1 MRKIHVEI
9 SKFRRNLLAH
19 VLILHFYS
27 KLQQQPFYHIS
38 LSLSITVLSI
48 LLLYKLKNIMK
59 EFITFIRE
67 KGVLGLAVGIIMG
80 GAVTKLVTS
89 IVDNLLNPL
98 IGAVTGAAGNLA
110 TLEYTLPLTQISF
123 KYGAFISSLIDFI
136 AVLAVVYFVF
146 VKSPINK
153 IDKKN

>member
-1 MRKIHVEI
+1 
-9 SKFRRNLLAH
+9 
-19 VLILHFYS
+19 
-27 KLQQQPFYHIS
+27 
-38 LSLSITVLSI
+38 
-48 LLLYKLKNIMK
+48 MK
-59 EFITFIRE
+59 EFINFIRE

-98 IGAVTGAAGNLA
+98 IGAITGAAGNL
-110 TLEYTLPLTQISF
+110 TSMMYTVPMTQITF
-123 KYGAFISSLIDFI
+123 KYGAFISSLIDFL

-153 IDKKN
+153 IDKKD

>member
-1 MRKIHVEI
+1 
-9 SKFRRNLLAH
+9 
-19 VLILHFYS
+19 
-27 KLQQQPFYHIS
+27 
-38 LSLSITVLSI
+38 
-48 LLLYKLKNIMK
+48 MK

-98 IGAVTGAAGNLA
+98 IGAITGAAGNL
-110 TLEYTLPLTQISF
+110 TTMQYTVPMTEITF
-123 KYGAFISSLIDFI
+123 KYGAFISSLIDFL

-153 IDKKN
+153 IDKKAE

>member
-1 MRKIHVEI
+1 
-9 SKFRRNLLAH
+9 
-19 VLILHFYS
+19 
-27 KLQQQPFYHIS
+27 
-38 LSLSITVLSI
+38 
-48 LLLYKLKNIMK
+48 MK

-98 IGAVTGAAGNLA
+98 IGAVTGAAGNLNA
-110 TLEYTLPLTQISF
+110 MEYTVPMTSIVF
-123 KYGAFISSLIDFI
+123 KYGAFISSVIDFM

-153 IDKKN
+153 IDKKAE

>member
-1 MRKIHVEI
+1 
-9 SKFRRNLLAH
+9 
-19 VLILHFYS
+19 
-27 KLQQQPFYHIS
+27 
-38 LSLSITVLSI
+38 
-48 LLLYKLKNIMK
+48 MK

-89 IVDNLLNPL
+89 IVENLINPFV
-98 IGAVTGAAGNLA
+98 GAITGTAGSLAAMQ
-110 TLEYTLPLTQISF
+110 YTIPLTEITF
-123 KYGAFISSLIDFI
+123 KYGAFLSSLIDFI

-153 IDKKN
+153 IDKKAE

>member
-1 MRKIHVEI
+1 
-9 SKFRRNLLAH
+9 
-19 VLILHFYS
+19 
-27 KLQQQPFYHIS
+27 
-38 LSLSITVLSI
+38 
-48 LLLYKLKNIMK
+48 MK

-89 IVDNLLNPL
+89 IVENLLNPL
-98 IGAVTGAAGNLA
+98 IGAVTGAAGNLNEMA
-110 TLEYTLPLTQISF
+110 YTLPMTSIVF
-123 KYGAFISSLIDFI
+123 KYGALISSLIDFM

-153 IDKKN
+153 IDKKTD

>member
-1 MRKIHVEI
+1 
-9 SKFRRNLLAH
+9 
-19 VLILHFYS
+19 
-27 KLQQQPFYHIS
+27 
-38 LSLSITVLSI
+38 
-48 LLLYKLKNIMK
+48 MK

-98 IGAVTGAAGNLA
+98 IGAVTGAAGNLSSLA
-110 TLEYTLPLTQISF
+110 YTVPFTEITF
-123 KYGAFISSLIDFI
+123 KWGAFVSSLIDFI
-136 AVLAVVYFVF
+136 AILAVVYFIF

-153 IDKKN
+153 IDKKSS

>member
-1 MRKIHVEI
+1 
-9 SKFRRNLLAH
+9 
-19 VLILHFYS
+19 
-27 KLQQQPFYHIS
+27 
-38 LSLSITVLSI
+38 
-48 LLLYKLKNIMK
+48 MK

-98 IGAVTGAAGNLA
+98 IGAVTGAAGNLS
-110 TLEYTLPLTQISF
+110 TLGYTLPLTEITF
-123 KYGAFISSLIDFI
+123 KYGAFISSLIDFL

-153 IDKKN
+153 IDKKD